1 MARSNVNHP
10 KLRLANILNRLDLMQ
25 ATPSPFRL
33 GLTGGIGSGKSTVG
47 QMLMDAGAA
56 LIDAD
61 AISRSVTA
69 PGGSAL
75 AAIAQTF
82 GSEYITAEGALDRDR
97 MRTLV
102 FSDTSAKQRLE
113 AIIHPLVSLATQAQ
127 ANAAVEAG
135 HKLLVF
141 DVPLLVESGRW
152 RAQLDGV
159 LLVDCEVATQIER
172 VMARSGLSAETVQGI
187 IDAQASRA
195 QRLAAADWVIF
206 NDGLLLEA
214 VRAEVHQIMRDLS
227 CKV

>member
-1 MARSNVNHP
+1 
-10 KLRLANILNRLDLMQ
+10 MQ
-25 ATPSPFRL
+25 VSLPPFRL

-47 QMLMDAGAA
+47 QMLVDAGGA

-61 AISRSVTA
+61 AIARSVTA

-75 AAIAQTF
+75 TAIAQTF
-82 GSEYITAEGALDRDR
+82 GPEYITAKGALDRDR

-113 AIIHPLVSLATQAQ
+113 AIIHPLVSSATQAQ
-127 ANAAVEAG
+127 AQTAANAG

-152 RAQLDGV
+152 RAQLDSV
-159 LLVDCEVATQIER
+159 LVVDCEVATQIER
-172 VMARSGLSAETVQGI
+172 VMTRSGLSAETVQRI
-187 IDAQASRA
+187 IDAQATRA
-195 QRLAAADWVIF
+195 QRLSAADWVIF
-206 NDGLLLEA
+206 NEGLSLDDLKA
-214 VRAEVHQIMRDLS
+214 KVRQIMRDLS